1 MSIDVNRDFIFEQSK
16 YFYCQL
22 TQFLLTIH
30 KKNLHN
36 VSSHR
41 RGNSSATDCSLVV
54 TPVTPPI
61 VLHIFGNTKINISYL
76 KKNLILFLIFDNKID
91 GDWFLI

>member
-36 VSSHR
+36 VSSTWKFVCNR
-41 RGNSSATDCSLVV
+41 LLVSRYASNATYSSPHFWEHKNKCFL
-54 TPVTPPI
+54 
-61 VLHIFGNTKINISYL
+61 L

-91 GDWFLI
+91 GDWF